1 MDTKTNEDG
10 DTNIWL
16 VEMEYGEEYWL
27 LECAYPMNIYKKS
40 GILNNAERAFEV
52 HLQFIEN
59 MDNKEETMDRFQM
72 INL

>member
-1 MDTKTNEDG
+1 
-10 DTNIWL
+10 
-16 VEMEYGEEYWL
+16 
-27 LECAYPMNIYKKS
+27 MNIYKKS
-40 GILNNAERAFEV
+40 GILNNAGRAFEV